1 MRRPFLFISI
11 LCTVIFLSACT
22 EKHTT
27 TGRPETVIPQW
38 LELPATSASDG
49 LDFFSR
55 SCNLNGKAL
64 RNYSYYWDYSS
75 RVSHWVAYP
84 LCGDYLGN
92 SGRSEAWGY
101 DPLLPAAK
109 QSNVSGGFKEGNN
122 GWYARGHQLP
132 SEDRTA
138 NDILN
143 STTFYSTNIVPMD
156 NDFNGGVWYTL
167 EKRVRSWALAS
178 DTLYVVTG
186 CVVEGAK
193 YYVYDRSNE
202 KITAPTAFF
211 KAVLRYTKDVTSGH
225 NGFMGAAFWYNHEGY
240 PQTFS
245 KNESMSIAELENK
258 LGYELFVN
266 LPKVAGQD
274 VAANIKEEKP
284 STNSW
289 WWQ

>member
-1 MRRPFLFISI
+1 MRRPFLFVSI
-11 LCTVIFLSACT
+11 LCTLVFLSACT

-27 TGRPETVIPQW
+27 TDKNETDIPQW

-55 SCNLNGKAL
+55 NCTIKAKAL

-75 RVSHWVAYP
+75 RVSRWVAYP
-84 LCGDYLGN
+84 LCSDYLG
-92 SGRSEAWGY
+92 SADRSEAWGY

-122 GWYARGHQLP
+122 GWYARGHLLP
-132 SEDRTA
+132 SEDRTE
-138 NDILN
+138 NSDLN
-143 STTFYSTNIVPMD
+143 STTFYSTNIAPMD
-156 NDFNGGVWYTL
+156 NDFSGGVWHTL
-167 EKRVRSWALAS
+167 EKRVRSWAASS

-186 CVVEGAK
+186 CVIEGAK

-245 KNESMSIAELENK
+245 KEESMSIADLENK

-284 STNSW
+284 DTNSW